1 MYEDLVPV
9 YGIAILEKSIFPD
22 EASPVNVYEVRH
34 AIHGGPL
41 LANSKGNQRHNLLRL
56 AFLELDKYNERRGA
70 QVSDP
75 LQQWL
80 EFFGN
85 HPFSHQ
91 PDQVIEQAES
101 LLIPSNWTKEEKD
114 MIDERIRLR
123 ENWNMCMETLLKE
136 TKEEAGKIALEQGLE
151 QGRMQGLE
159 QGRVQGVEE
168 GLKQGREEAALRI
181 AQGLLANGFSTKE
194 VQQYTDLSEEQIV
207 QLKASL

>member
-1 MYEDLVPV
+1 
-9 YGIAILEKSIFPD
+9 
-22 EASPVNVYEVRH
+22 
-34 AIHGGPL
+34 
-41 LANSKGNQRHNLLRL
+41 
-56 AFLELDKYNERRGA
+56 
-70 QVSDP
+70 
-75 LQQWL
+75 
-80 EFFGN
+80 
-85 HPFSHQ
+85 
-91 PDQVIEQAES
+91 
-101 LLIPSNWTKEEKD
+101 

-181 AQGLLANGFSTKE
+181 AQGLLANGFSTEE
-194 VQQYTDLSEEQIV
+194 VQQYTDLSEEQIE

>member
-22 EASPVNVYEVRH
+22 ETSPVNVYEVRH
-34 AIHGGPL
+34 VVHGGPL

-56 AFLELDKYNERRGA
+56 AFLELDKYNERRGT

-91 PDQVIEQAES
+91 SDQVIEQAES

-151 QGRMQGLE
+151 QGR
-159 QGRVQGVEE
+159 
-168 GLKQGREEAALRI
+168 EEAALRI
-181 AQGLLANGFSTKE
+181 AQGLLANGFSTEE
-194 VQQYTDLSEEQIV
+194 VQQYTDLSEEQIE

>member
-1 MYEDLVPV
+1 M
-9 YGIAILEKSIFPD
+9 
-22 EASPVNVYEVRH
+22 
-34 AIHGGPL
+34 
-41 LANSKGNQRHNLLRL
+41 
-56 AFLELDKYNERRGA
+56 
-70 QVSDP
+70 SDP

-151 QGRMQGLE
+151 QGR
-159 QGRVQGVEE
+159 
-168 GLKQGREEAALRI
+168 EEAALRI
-181 AQGLLANGFSTKE
+181 AQGLLANGFSTEE
-194 VQQYTDLSEEQIV
+194 VQQYTDLSEEQIE

>member
-1 MYEDLVPV
+1 M
-9 YGIAILEKSIFPD
+9 
-22 EASPVNVYEVRH
+22 YEVRH
-34 AIHGGPL
+34 SIHGGPL
-41 LANSKGNQRHNLLRL
+41 LANSKGSQRHNLLRL
-56 AFLELDKYNERRGA
+56 AFLELDKYNERREA
-70 QVSDP
+70 QLSDP

-85 HPFSHQ
+85 RPFSHQ

-136 TKEEAGKIALEQGLE
+136 TKEEAEKIALEQG
-151 QGRMQGLE
+151 
-159 QGRVQGVEE
+159 
-168 GLKQGREEAALRI
+168 REEATLRI
-181 AQGLLANGFSTKE
+181 AQELLANGFSTEE
-194 VQQYTDLSEEQIV
+194 VQQYTNLSEDQIA

>member
-1 MYEDLVPV
+1 M
-9 YGIAILEKSIFPD
+9 
-22 EASPVNVYEVRH
+22 
-34 AIHGGPL
+34 
-41 LANSKGNQRHNLLRL
+41 
-56 AFLELDKYNERRGA
+56 
-70 QVSDP
+70 SDP

-101 LLIPSNWTKEEKD
+101 LLIPSNWIKEEKD

-136 TKEEAGKIALEQGLE
+136 TKEEAGKIALEQG
-151 QGRMQGLE
+151 RMQGLE
-159 QGRVQGVEE
+159 QGR
-168 GLKQGREEAALRI
+168 EEATLRI
-181 AQGLLANGFSTKE
+181 AQELLANGFSTDD
-194 VQQYTDLSEEQIV
+194 VQQYTNLSEDQIE

>member
-41 LANSKGNQRHNLLRL
+41 LANSKGNERHNLLRL
-56 AFLELDKYNERRGA
+56 AFLELDKYNESRGT

-151 QGRMQGLE
+151 QGR
-159 QGRVQGVEE
+159 
-168 GLKQGREEAALRI
+168 EEAALRI
-181 AQGLLANGFSTKE
+181 AKGLLANGFSTEE
-194 VQQYTDLSEEQIV
+194 VQQYTNLSEEQIE

>member
-1 MYEDLVPV
+1 M
-9 YGIAILEKSIFPD
+9 
-22 EASPVNVYEVRH
+22 
-34 AIHGGPL
+34 
-41 LANSKGNQRHNLLRL
+41 
-56 AFLELDKYNERRGA
+56 
-70 QVSDP
+70 SDP

-80 EFFGN
+80 EFFVN

-136 TKEEAGKIALEQGLE
+136 TKEEAEKIALEQG
-151 QGRMQGLE
+151 
-159 QGRVQGVEE
+159 
-168 GLKQGREEAALRI
+168 REEATLRI
-181 AQGLLANGFSTKE
+181 AQELLANGFSTEE
-194 VQQYTDLSEEQIV
+194 VQQYTNLSEDQIA

>member
-1 MYEDLVPV
+1 M
-9 YGIAILEKSIFPD
+9 
-22 EASPVNVYEVRH
+22 
-34 AIHGGPL
+34 
-41 LANSKGNQRHNLLRL
+41 
-56 AFLELDKYNERRGA
+56 
-70 QVSDP
+70 SDP

-136 TKEEAGKIALEQGLE
+136 TREEAEKTALEQGIE
-151 QGRMQGLE
+151 QG
-159 QGRVQGVEE
+159 
-168 GLKQGREEAALRI
+168 KEEAAIRI
-181 AQGLLANGFSTKE
+181 AQELLANGFSIE
-194 VQQYTDLSEEQIV
+194 DVQQYTNLSEDQIEE
-207 QLKASL
+207 LKASL